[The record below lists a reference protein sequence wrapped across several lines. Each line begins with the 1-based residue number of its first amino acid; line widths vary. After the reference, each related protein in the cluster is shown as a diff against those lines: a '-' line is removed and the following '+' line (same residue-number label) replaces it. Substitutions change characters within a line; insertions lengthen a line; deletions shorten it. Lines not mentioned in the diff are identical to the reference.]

1 MRKDGSWGQLPTSV
15 VLRLRAHRWLL
26 SAALLSI
33 VLTTCTVAAL
43 AAFGASV
50 GDAGLRRALQDQS
63 SGRTLVE
70 VTADIKGSDGDRREL
85 DAAVRKTLVSAY
97 AGLRVTVASSIRSGA
112 YALPVPRQS
121 GAPDTGNPNLTLLA
135 TLDLS
140 QVTPVTGRLP
150 GPPLGEGPI
159 PVALPEIA
167 ASAMK
172 LRPGDSVV
180 LADRLGGGTL
190 KVILTGTYRPVE
202 PSSSYW
208 RLDSLGGRGVRT
220 LSFTTYGPM
229 LVDRAAFTSGDV
241 PMAEQVWQG
250 RPDVTGVT
258 TARTDELGRSVRQAV
273 ERLGHLKPDSGVVAS
288 ELPQLLDELQRTLL
302 VSRSTLLVGAIQ
314 MGLLAALA
322 LLLVAGLLATERS
335 GETAWLRARGGS
347 RSRVVWLS
355 VTEALVL
362 AVPAAV
368 VAPLLTGPLVRLL
381 AGHGA
386 LLRAEVQL
394 EPSASTGWWA
404 SAAASLAC
412 ALIVLGP
419 SLRRPGTYSSEHT
432 PGVGRRSLP
441 GALRTGAD
449 LALLAVAVLA
459 FWQLSRRG
467 AGAGMLTAGT
477 GGALGVD
484 PVLVVAP
491 ALCLLAGA
499 VLALRLLP
507 LAARLGERQAVRSR
521 GLAMALTGWQLARRP
536 GRGTAPVVL
545 LVFATSIG
553 IFAVGENAS
562 WTRSQ
567 SDQADFAVGSNVRV
581 TGTST
586 RPFGLGGVYDHVPG
600 ISHVAPVARTL
611 TPLPGDREVS
621 VLAMD
626 STAATDTML
635 FRQDLGDR
643 SLDLQK
649 ALRPADDATV
659 RDAGWFTVP
668 KDTAR
673 LRLTVRLQASGS
685 HAKHV
690 KDTITDRMSATFT
703 DRYGTP
709 YAFVLGDVPA
719 DGEQHML
726 EADFAAETG
735 RTVGAGPAGP
745 LRFTALKAGYRV
757 PRRAEEH
764 RLTVTAVT
772 AVASDASTKAVP
784 VADDALWSAKSLI
797 GASDAP
803 KEAGSGYRQLQVET
817 PSSVDDGLLS
827 VRYDTGEEPL
837 QAYGSYGSWGAVV
850 SLQVGASLKD
860 PVPALATNA
869 FLRAV
874 NARVGDTVNV
884 DIGGEKLNVRV
895 NAAVRALPTAFAASA
910 GTDGGALLVDLR
922 TVNRALAGLD
932 QTGLQPGEWW
942 IATAQGA
949 APQVAAAL
957 RARGDITSL
966 LVRDEVRAQLQ
977 RDPLGAGPLSALLA
991 VAVAAAVLASVG
1003 FAAAAVGTMRERAQE
1018 LALLSALGAA
1028 RRSLARVVAV
1038 EQGLL
1043 VLVAVGVGALL
1054 GGLLTRLLV
1063 PLIVLTAKAEAPV
1076 PAVRVEFPIGSLA
1089 TLLLVV
1095 AVVPL
1100 LVVALMALRSADPVQ
1115 ALRRQGGE

>member
-1 MRKDGSWGQLPTSV
+1 M
-15 VLRLRAHRWLL
+15 
-26 SAALLSI
+26 
-33 VLTTCTVAAL
+33 
-43 AAFGASV
+43 
-50 GDAGLRRALQDQS
+50 
-63 SGRTLVE
+63 
-70 VTADIKGSDGDRREL
+70 
-85 DAAVRKTLVSAY
+85 
-97 AGLRVTVASSIRSGA
+97 
-112 YALPVPRQS
+112 
-121 GAPDTGNPNLTLLA
+121 
-135 TLDLS
+135 
-140 QVTPVTGRLP
+140 
-150 GPPLGEGPI
+150 
-159 PVALPEIA
+159 ALPETA
-167 ASAMK
+167 ASALK

-190 KVILTGTYRPVE
+190 KVMLTGTYRPVE
-202 PSSSYW
+202 PLSSYW

-250 RPDVTGVT
+250 HPDVTSVT
-258 TARTDELGRSVRQAV
+258 TARIDELGRSVRQAV
-273 ERLGHLKPDSGVVAS
+273 ERLGHLKPDSGVVATS
-288 ELPQLLDELQRTLL
+288 ELPQLLDELQRSLL
-302 VSRSTLLVGAIQ
+302 VSRSSLLVGAIQ
-314 MGLLAALA
+314 VGLLAALA

-347 RSRVVWLS
+347 RSRVVWLA

-362 AVPAAV
+362 AVPAMV
-368 VAPLLTGPLVRLL
+368 VAPLLAGPLVRLL

-404 SAAASLAC
+404 SAAASSAC
-412 ALIVLGP
+412 ALIVVGP
-419 SLRRPGTYSSEHT
+419 SLRRPGTYSSEHSA
-432 PGVGRRSLP
+432 GVGRRSLP
-441 GALRTGAD
+441 GALRTGAE
-449 LALLAVAVLA
+449 LALLVVAVLA

-467 AGAGMLTAGT
+467 AGAGTLTVGT

-484 PVLVVAP
+484 PILVVAP

-507 LAARLGERQAVRSR
+507 LAARLGERQAARAR

-567 SDQADFAVGSNVRV
+567 SDQADFAVGSDVRV

-586 RPFGLGGVYDHVPG
+586 SPFGLGGVYDHVPG
-600 ISHVAPVARTL
+600 IRHITPVARTL

-626 STAATDTML
+626 SAVAADTMS
-635 FRQDLGDR
+635 FRKDLRDR

-649 ALRPADDATV
+649 ALRPADYATA

-668 KDTAR
+668 KDTTR
-673 LRLTVRLQASGS
+673 LRVAVRLQASGP
-685 HAKHV
+685 HGKHIKGTV
-690 KDTITDRMSATFT
+690 TDRMSATFT

-709 YAFVLGDVPA
+709 YGFALGDVPA
-719 DGEQHML
+719 DGEQHIL

-735 RTVGAGPAGP
+735 PALSAGPAGP
-745 LRFTALKAGYRV
+745 LRLTSLKAGYRV
-757 PRRAEEH
+757 PPHAEEH
-764 RLTVTAVT
+764 RLTVTALT
-772 AVASDASTKAVP
+772 AVTSDGNTKAVP
-784 VADDALWSAKSLI
+784 VTDDAPWSAKSLT
-797 GASDAP
+797 GASAVQ
-803 KEAGSGYRQLQVET
+803 EETGSEQREMQVET
-817 PSSVDDGLLS
+817 PSSAGDGLLS
-827 VRYDTGEEPL
+827 VRYDTGEDPL
-837 QAYGSYGSWGAVV
+837 QAYGSPGSWGAVV

-860 PVPALATNA
+860 PVPALATDA

-874 NARVGDTVNV
+874 NAHVGDAVNV

-895 NAAVRALPTAFAASA
+895 NAAVRALPTTFAASA
-910 GTDGGALLVDLR
+910 DTDGGALLVDLR

-957 RARGDITSL
+957 RARGDITSM
-966 LVRDEVRAQLQ
+966 LVRDEVRVQLQ

-991 VAVAAAVLASVG
+991 VALAAAVLASVG
-1003 FAAAAVGTMRERAQE
+1003 FAAAAASTMRERAQE
-1018 LALLSALGAA
+1018 MALLGALGAA
-1028 RRSLARVVAV
+1028 RRALARVVAV

-1043 VLVAVGVGALL
+1043 VLVAVGVGAVL
-1054 GGLLTRLLV
+1054 GGLLTRLVV
-1063 PLIVLTAKAEAPV
+1063 PLIVLTAKADAPV
-1076 PAVRVEFPIGSLA
+1076 PAVLVEFPIGSLA

-1095 AVVPL
+1095 AAAPL
-1100 LVVALMALRSADPVQ
+1100 LVVGLMALRSADPVQ